1 MVHMPTTLTRAEV
14 ARIAALARLE
24 LTPEETALFA
34 EQLGAILS
42 YFEDLRRADTTNV
55 PPTAQVGGLAAAA
68 LRDDA
73 PRPSLDRER
82 LLRSAPEADSDAGL
96 FTVPRVIGS

>member
-1 MVHMPTTLTRAEV
+1 MPTNLTRAEV

-24 LTPEETALFA
+24 LTPDETALFA

-42 YFEDLRRADTTNV
+42 YFEDLRRADTTEV
-55 PPTAQVGGLAAAA
+55 PPTAQVGGLAATP
-68 LRDDA
+68 LREDA
-73 PRPSLDRER
+73 PRPSLDRDV
-82 LLRSAPEADSDAGL
+82 LLREAPDGDPVAGL

>member
-1 MVHMPTTLTRAEV
+1 MPTHLTRAEV

-24 LTPEETALFA
+24 LTEDEMTLFA
-34 EQLGAILS
+34 GQLGAILS

-55 PPTAQVGGLAAAA
+55 PPTAQVAVLAAAP
-68 LRDDA
+68 LREDIE
-73 PRPSLDRER
+73 RPCFDRDV
-82 LLRSAPEADSDAGL
+82 LLRQAPEADADAGL

>member
-1 MVHMPTTLTRAEV
+1 MPTNLTRAEV

-55 PPTAQVGGLAAAA
+55 APTAQVPGLAAGP
-68 LRDDA
+68 LRDDE
-73 PRPSLDRER
+73 PRPSLER
-82 LLRSAPEADSDAGL
+82 DVLLREAPDGDPDAGL

>member
-1 MVHMPTTLTRAEV
+1 MPTNLTRAEV

-42 YFEDLRRADTTNV
+42 YFEDLRRADTTDV
-55 PPTAQVGGLAAAA
+55 PPTAQVGGLTAAP
-68 LRDDA
+68 LREDA
-73 PRPSLDRER
+73 PRPCLDRDV
-82 LLRSAPEADSDAGL
+82 LLREAPDGDLDAGL

>member
-1 MVHMPTTLTRAEV
+1 MSTNLTRAEV

-24 LTPEETALFA
+24 LTAEETALFA

-55 PPTAQVGGLAAAA
+55 PPTAQVAGLSAAP
-68 LRDDA
+68 LREDV
-73 PRPSLDRER
+73 PRPSLDRDV
-82 LLRSAPEADSDAGL
+82 LLSQAPEAHIDEGL

>member
-1 MVHMPTTLTRAEV
+1 MPTNLTRAEV

-42 YFEDLRRADTTNV
+42 YFEELRRADTTDV
-55 PPTAQVGGLAAAA
+55 PPTAQVGVLATARLREDAA
-68 LRDDA
+68 R
-73 PRPSLDRER
+73 SCLDRDV
-82 LLRSAPEADSDAGL
+82 LLRQAPESDLDAGL

>member
-1 MVHMPTTLTRAEV
+1 MPTNLTRAEV

-42 YFEDLRRADTTNV
+42 YFEELRRADTTDV
-55 PPTAQVGGLAAAA
+55 PATAQVGVLAAAP
-68 LRDDA
+68 LREDTMQ
-73 PRPSLDRER
+73 PCLDRDV
-82 LLRSAPEADSDAGL
+82 LLRQAPEGDLDAGL
-96 FTVPRVIGS
+96 FSVPRVIGS

>member
-1 MVHMPTTLTRAEV
+1 MPTNLTRAEV

-55 PPTAQVGGLAAAA
+55 PPTAQVGGLAAAP

-73 PRPSLDRER
+73 PRSCLDRDV
-82 LLRSAPEADSDAGL
+82 LLREAPDADADAGL

>member
-1 MVHMPTTLTRAEV
+1 MPTNLTRAEV

-42 YFEDLRRADTTNV
+42 YFEELRRANTTDV
-55 PPTAQVGGLAAAA
+55 PPTAQVGALAAAP
-68 LRDDA
+68 LREDA
-73 PRPSLDRER
+73 PRLCLDRAV
-82 LLRSAPEADSDAGL
+82 LLRQAPEAEIDAGL

>member
-1 MVHMPTTLTRAEV
+1 MPTNLTRAEV

-24 LTPEETALFA
+24 LTSEETALFA

-55 PPTAQVGGLAAAA
+55 PPTAQVGGLAAAP
-68 LRDDA
+68 LREDA
-73 PRPSLDRER
+73 ARPSLDRDV
-82 LLRSAPEADSDAGL
+82 LLRQAPDADIDDGL

>member
-1 MVHMPTTLTRAEV
+1 MPTNLTRAEV

-24 LTPEETALFA
+24 LTPEETTLFV

-42 YFEDLRRADTTNV
+42 YFEDLRRADTKDV
-55 PPTAQVGGLAAAA
+55 APTAKVPGRGAAP
-68 LRDDA
+68 LREDA
-73 PRPSLDRER
+73 PRPSLDRDV
-82 LLRSAPEADSDAGL
+82 LLREAPDGDLDAGL

>member
-1 MVHMPTTLTRAEV
+1 MPTNLTRAEV

-42 YFEDLRRADTTNV
+42 YFEQLRRADTTDV
-55 PPTAQVGGLAAAA
+55 PPTAQVGALAAAP
-68 LRDDA
+68 LREDA
-73 PRPSLDRER
+73 VQSCLGRDV
-82 LLRSAPEADSDAGL
+82 LLRQAPEAEVDAGL

>member
-1 MVHMPTTLTRAEV
+1 MPTNLTRAEV

-24 LTPEETALFA
+24 LTPEETTLFV

-42 YFEDLRRADTTNV
+42 YFEDLRRADTTDV
-55 PPTAQVGGLAAAA
+55 PPTAQVGGRGESP
-68 LRDDA
+68 LREDV
-73 PRPSLDRER
+73 PRPSLDRDL
-82 LLRSAPEADSDAGL
+82 LLRQAPDADLDAGL

>member
-1 MVHMPTTLTRAEV
+1 MPTNLTRAEV

-42 YFEDLRRADTTNV
+42 YFEELRRADTTDV
-55 PPTAQVGGLAAAA
+55 PPTAQVGALAAAP
-68 LRDDA
+68 LREDTA
-73 PRPSLDRER
+73 RSCLDRDV
-82 LLRSAPEADSDAGL
+82 LLQQAPEADLDAGL

>member
-1 MVHMPTTLTRAEV
+1 MPTNLTAAEV
-14 ARIAALARLE
+14 ERIATLARLE
-24 LTPEETALFA
+24 LTPEETALFS

-55 PPTAQVGGLAAAA
+55 APTAQIAAVEAST
-68 LRDDA
+68 LRHDA
-73 PRPSLDRER
+73 SRPSLER
-82 LLRSAPEADSDAGL
+82 DVLLREAPDADLDAGL

>member
-1 MVHMPTTLTRAEV
+1 MPTNLTRAEV

-24 LTPEETALFA
+24 LTPEETTLFV

-55 PPTAQVGGLAAAA
+55 PPTAQVGGLTAAPLREDAA
-68 LRDDA
+68 
-73 PRPSLDRER
+73 RPSLDRDV
-82 LLRSAPEADSDAGL
+82 LLTRGPDADVDEGL
-96 FTVPRVIGS
+96 FSVPRVIGS

>member
-1 MVHMPTTLTRAEV
+1 MPTKLTRAEV

-24 LTPEETALFA
+24 LTHEETTLFVD
-34 EQLGAILS
+34 QLGAILA
-42 YFEDLRRADTTNV
+42 YFEQLRRADTTDV
-55 PPTAQVGGLAAAA
+55 PPTAHVAGLDAAP

-73 PRPSLDRER
+73 PRPSLDRDV
-82 LLRSAPEADSDAGL
+82 LLREAPDGDLDAGL

>member
-1 MVHMPTTLTRAEV
+1 MPTNLTRAEV

-55 PPTAQVGGLAAAA
+55 PPTAQVAGLAAAP
-68 LRDDA
+68 LREDELGPCLQRDLLLQRAPDA
-73 PRPSLDRER
+73 DP
-82 LLRSAPEADSDAGL
+82 DAGL